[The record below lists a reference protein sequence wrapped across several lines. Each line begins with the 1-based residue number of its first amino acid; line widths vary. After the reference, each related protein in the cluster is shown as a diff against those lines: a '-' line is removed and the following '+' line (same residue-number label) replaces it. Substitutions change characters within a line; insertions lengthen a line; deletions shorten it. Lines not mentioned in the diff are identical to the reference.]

1 MYVWAVEGC
10 YLWGGGGGI
19 AVDSL
24 PVINLRPSSFYLQP
38 PPSIHIPLHSP
49 AHFPTYLFRGFA
61 FSLPLVQKEFQRN
74 LEWSTGPQ
82 NRIHRLCPKINRFC
96 ELFLSIKLFSVIS
109 NVPIHTLHAD
119 RWWLHNTLV
128 ANLIC
133 SISFHGNYF
142 YGNHYHKWNIVMG
155 IVISWEIF
163 LWELLSCGNCY

>member
-38 PPSIHIPLHSP
+38 PPSIHLPLHSP
-49 AHFPTYLFRGFA
+49 AHFPTCVLLSVYHWCKLH
-61 FSLPLVQKEFQRN
+61 SEKS
-74 LEWSTGPQ
+74 WMSTGPQ
-82 NRIHRLCPKINRFC
+82 NRRQRLYSKINRFC

-133 SISFHGNYF
+133 SISFHGNYL
-142 YGNHYHKWNIVMG
+142 YGNDHHKWNIVMG
-155 IVISWEIF
+155 IVITWEIF
-163 LWELLSCGNCY
+163 LGELLSYGNCY